1 LKIKKIIIVGG
12 GTAGLTTAL
21 ILKTRF
27 ESVDIQIIKSNQIG
41 IIGVGEGTT
50 EHWSAFMDMCGITQE
65 ELVCE
70 TDATLKF
77 GVMFKNWT
85 PKPYFHFVDNDQ
97 TIQAKSSAQ
106 QFTLA
111 QYELYYAYHIS
122 KGTSSQDMLS
132 PIIWNNKVAI
142 DSHINQ
148 YHFNTLKLN
157 NFLVKKCKEKKITF
171 IEDIIEDVEVTDKIE
186 NLKGQKRIYSA
197 DFYIDCSGFR
207 KLLISK
213 LNAKWKSFN
222 LLLNEAIAF
231 QTPDTTNYNCW
242 TLSQA
247 MDAGWMWRIP
257 TYGRWGNGYVYN
269 NNYINKDQAKTE
281 VEKVLGHSIEIAK
294 NIKFQDGALDKCW
307 IKNCVAIGLSAVFA
321 EPLEASSISV
331 SLHQALLLG
340 YYLNDYNE
348 KVITKYNKQWSL
360 ICSNVRNF
368 IAIHYLVDKNT
379 PFWKNEKITF
389 SPEFKE
395 QLDYW
400 KHHLPLVQDFQATF
414 LLFRN
419 CNFILI
425 LHGIDYF
432 NRKAITQEVESYPF
446 YLQTLMQRKYKA
458 YRERKL
464 YNLFEHKDYLTRLRE
479 EGKHEK
485 GNYYFFKNAME
496 KWDMVEY
503 T

>member
-1 LKIKKIIIVGG
+1 MKGLDMKKIIIVGG

-27 ESVDIQIIKSNQIG
+27 ESIDIEIIKSTQIG

-50 EHWSAFMDMCGITQE
+50 EHWAEFMAMCGITQK

-70 TDATLKF
+70 TDATFKS
-77 GVMFKNWT
+77 GVMFRDWT
-85 PKPYFHFVDNDQ
+85 SKPYFHFVDRDQ
-97 TIQAKSSAQ
+97 KYPIG
-106 QFTLA
+106 

-122 KGTSSQDMLS
+122 KGTSFQDMLS
-132 PIIWNNKVAI
+132 PLMWNNRVAS
-142 DSHINQ
+142 DSQVNQ

-157 NFLVKKCKEKKITF
+157 DFLVKKCKEKKIKFT
-171 IEDIIEDVEVTDKIE
+171 EDIIEDVKVTDKIE
-186 NLKGQKRIYSA
+186 NLKGQKQTYSA
-197 DFYIDCSGFR
+197 DFYIDCTGFK

-231 QTPDTTNYNCW
+231 QTPDTNNYNCW
-242 TLSQA
+242 TLAQA

-269 NNYINKDQAKTE
+269 NNYINKDQAKAE
-281 VEKVLGHSIEIAK
+281 IEKTLGHRIEVAK

-307 IKNCVAIGLSAVFA
+307 VKNCAAIGLSAIFA

-331 SLHQALLLG
+331 SLHQAFLLCHC
-340 YYLNDYNE
+340 LNDYNE
-348 KVITKYNKQWSL
+348 KTIIKYNKQWSL

-368 IAIHYLVDKNT
+368 IAIHYLVNKNT
-379 PFWKNEKITF
+379 PFWKNETVTF

-395 QLDYW
+395 QLEYW
-400 KHHLPLVQDFQATF
+400 KHHLPIVQDFQQTS

-425 LHGIDYF
+425 LYGIDYF
-432 NRKAITQEVESYPF
+432 NRKAITQEFKSYPF
-446 YLQTLMQRKYKA
+446 YLRTGMQQKYKM
-458 YRERKL
+458 YKERKL
-464 YNLFEHKDYLTRLRE
+464 YDLFNHKDYLTRIRE
-479 EGKHEK
+479 GHL
-485 GNYYFFKNAME
+485 NLS
-496 KWDMVEY
+496 V
-503 T
+503 